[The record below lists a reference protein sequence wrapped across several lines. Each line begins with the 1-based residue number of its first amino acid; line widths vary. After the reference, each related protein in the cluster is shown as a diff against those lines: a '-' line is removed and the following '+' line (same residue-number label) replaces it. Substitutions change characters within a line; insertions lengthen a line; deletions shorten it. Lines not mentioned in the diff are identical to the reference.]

1 MVAESPE
8 HVTAATLWAQGEP
21 EGAARRWN
29 SAAPPEHGLINLL
42 ASLERGLGSES
53 PLNPAFPLP
62 ALPPEAVSRHSHVL
76 FWLIDGF
83 ALDYLS
89 HTPALRTDLFQ
100 QIETVFPSTTASAIT
115 SVFTGVSPAQHGLLG
130 WRTYLPHPQRT
141 LTVLPAREADLGGNS
156 AALSTLELQSRIHPP
171 LLIERLPRRT
181 TMISPA
187 AIAHSS
193 YNRLMS
199 GSATVMNFR
208 RLEELPALLGAHVR
222 ASTGV
227 PHYTYLYWSHLD
239 HLGHEFGPDSAQV
252 RNHLAEVDAVYARIL
267 RALEGTGA
275 LFLTSTDHGMRTV
288 SRRLNIRDA
297 PGVSACLRHPLTG
310 EPRAALAHVKP
321 HRHRQFRRAIQA
333 AYGSSVELIEM
344 NEWLSGRAFGSGRPH
359 PELQARAGD
368 YLLFPDADSYLVDPA
383 GDDTGPEFRG
393 AHGGLTREEREI
405 PLFRRAFESTPHTG
419 GSQDRLPRRA

>member
-1 MVAESPE
+1 VAGNPD
-8 HVTAATLWAQGEP
+8 HVTAAIPRHQTEP
-21 EGAARRWN
+21 DGAARRWN
-29 SAAPPEHGLINLL
+29 SAAPPDHGLINLL
-42 ASLERGLGSES
+42 ASLERGLGCEN

-62 ALPPEAVSRHSHVL
+62 ALPPEAVSRHTHVL

-83 ALDYLS
+83 ALDYLN

-100 QIETVFPSTTASAIT
+100 ELETVFPSTTASAIT

-141 LTVLPAREADLGGNS
+141 LTVLPAREADRGGNS
-156 AALSTLELQSRIHPP
+156 AGLSTLELQSRIHPP
-171 LLIERLPRRT
+171 LLVERLPRQT
-181 TMISPA
+181 TVISPA

-193 YNRLMS
+193 YNCLMS
-199 GSATVMNFR
+199 GSARVMGFQ

-222 ASTGV
+222 ASVGI
-227 PHYTYLYWSHLD
+227 PQYTYFYWSHLD
-239 HLGHEFGPDSAQV
+239 HLGHECGPDSAQV
-252 RNHLAEVDAVYARIL
+252 RAHLSEIDAVYARIL
-267 RALEGTGA
+267 RELEGTGA

-288 SRRLNIRDA
+288 SQRLDIRQA

-321 HRHRQFRRAIQA
+321 GRHQQFRNAIRNT
-333 AYGSSVELIEM
+333 YGSTVELIEM
-344 NEWLSGRAFGSGRPH
+344 NEWLSGRAFGPGRPH

-368 YLLFPDADSYLVDPA
+368 YLLFPDPDSYLVDPA

-393 AHGGLTREEREI
+393 AHGGLTREERQI
-405 PLFRRAFESTPHTG
+405 PLFRRAF
-419 GSQDRLPRRA
+419 GSSPQAWGSWERLPAAI